1 MGFNKGRKK
10 TGGRRRGTPN
20 KSTKHL
26 RACISDIIESELESF
41 SEKLNQLDPKQR
53 VDTIIKLLPYVMS
66 KIPLEEEEESDKR
79 HFTIEVLKSA
89 KANLKA

>member
-20 KSTKHL
+20 KSTMHL

-41 SEKLNQLDPKQR
+41 SEKLNQLDPRQR
-53 VDTIIKLLPYVMS
+53 VDTIIKLLPCVIS
-66 KIPLEEEEESDKR
+66 KIPIEEEESDKR